1 MKLTITW
8 GSFQSRLK
16 PSTWRPLNHKITVL
30 YLHGCPR
37 VSQSRVKYK
46 SRIWLNGHNLEA
58 MTRWSRRCTIS
69 SILFPS
75 VAILFFCNHLLIRYT
90 KSLGWCTTAEMPFC
104 GALTAPIVKYLCGVT
119 SMRRHRTLI
128 GTEVTQIA
136 FYSRWPSSSW
146 QRFLFA
152 SLRRWVT
159 RKLKWSFVHWLACRK
174 GAFRKCF
181 PFQPFYDNLHTCSDI
196 GNEC

>member
-16 PSTWRPLNHKITVL
+16 PSAWRPLNHKITVL

-69 SILFPS
+69 SVLFPS
-75 VAILFFCNHLLIRYT
+75 VAMLFFCNHLLIRYT

-104 GALTAPIVKYLCGVT
+104 GALTEPIVKYLCVGYTHASTQNSDRNWGYSNCLLFQVAIKFVAKVSVREFKEVSDQEAEVKLCSLT
-119 SMRRHRTLI
+119 SLSKR
-128 GTEVTQIA
+128 
-136 FYSRWPSSSW
+136 
-146 QRFLFA
+146 
-152 SLRRWVT
+152 
-159 RKLKWSFVHWLACRK
+159 SF
-174 GAFRKCF
+174 
-181 PFQPFYDNLHTCSDI
+181 S
-196 GNEC
+196 